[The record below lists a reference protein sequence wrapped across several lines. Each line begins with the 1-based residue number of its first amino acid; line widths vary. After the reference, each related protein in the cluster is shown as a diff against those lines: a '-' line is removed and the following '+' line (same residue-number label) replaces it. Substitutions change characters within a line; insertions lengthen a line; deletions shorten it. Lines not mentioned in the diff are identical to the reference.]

1 MSRPVDGLDP
11 EGGIHSDPQHDQQ
24 VSLSRSACPEPEV
37 ELRIRPDAR
46 GMGDTSPN
54 QAIADKPTALRT
66 TPKIRTDSP
75 AAMRG

>member
-1 MSRPVDGLDP
+1 VSRPVDGLDP

-24 VSLSRSACPEPEV
+24 VSLSRSACPEPEE

-46 GMGDTSPN
+46 GMGDTSPTR
-54 QAIADKPTALRT
+54 QLLTSPPALRT
-66 TPKIRTDSP
+66 TSKIRTDSP